1 MILVPRNNTTVVKV
15 MLVILEAQYTTV
27 KGS

>member
-1 MILVPRNNTTVVKV
+1 MILVPRNNTTIVKV
-15 MLVILEAQYTTV
+15 MLVILEAQHITV